1 MYNNEKFEEMTSY
14 IKNREVKTKLSHR
27 NEDPQWFEGKL
38 IHNIKVITVIEF
50 SIQVLKIYKNNILQ
64 KILGMPKLA
73 RVKK

>member
-38 IHNIKVITVIEF
+38 IHNIKVITVRVFDSGI
-50 SIQVLKIYKNNILQ
+50 KNTGTPLIRRFL
-64 KILGMPKLA
+64 LG
-73 RVKK
+73 RISN